1 MFLHSCFTREFALS
15 LHKALCVFL
24 FSFQNSRF
32 PVFESSCFINAMETE
47 STHNLTAPT
56 VSLLHHNTINSCD
69 YISTSASQYQKK
81 VIPTLYSLIFLLG
94 FLGNML
100 VVCVLYHS
108 SGRRT
113 VANTYLMNLATSDL
127 LFLTSLPF
135 WAVYYSLDYNWVF
148 GKVMCKLCGGLVT
161 INVYAS
167 IFFITCMSV
176 DRYHAIVYPLHSQ
189 SSRSINQARCVSG
202 IIWVVAA
209 LMTLPTVVFRDI
221 HTFASNNVT
230 ACVIYFPSS
239 NWQTGL
245 TLGKNTLGFFLPF
258 IVIATCYSRIAVH
271 LLATPNY
278 LEQDSTQLV
287 HVLRMVVAVVLAFF
301 LCWFPFHVLAFL
313 GALGELGVEWECWV
327 LQAIHKLLPFFLCLG
342 FSNSAINPFLYCFVG
357 NHFREKLW
365 QFYGHKLMQKRDSI
379 STRLS
384 SFSRKLSD
392 FKETVPMEILEQQ
405 SSV

>member
-1 MFLHSCFTREFALS
+1 
-15 LHKALCVFL
+15 
-24 FSFQNSRF
+24 
-32 PVFESSCFINAMETE
+32 METD
-47 STHNLTAPT
+47 STLNLTSPN
-56 VSLLHHNTINSCD
+56 VSLLVHNMTNSCD
-69 YISTSASQYQKK
+69 YISPSASQYQKK
-81 VIPTLYSLIFLLG
+81 VIPTFYSLIFVLG

-100 VVCVLYHS
+100 VLCVLYHS

-113 VANTYLMNLATSDL
+113 VANTYLMNLAMSDL
-127 LFLTSLPF
+127 LFLSSLPF

-209 LMTLPTVVFRDI
+209 LTTLPTVVFREI
-221 HTFASNNVT
+221 HTFPSNNVT
-230 ACVIYFPSS
+230 ACVIHYPNSF
-239 NWQTGL
+239 WQTGL
-245 TLGKNTLGFFLPF
+245 TLAKNTLGFFLPF
-258 IVIATCYSRIAVH
+258 VVIASCYSRIAVH

-278 LEQDSTQLV
+278 LEQDSGRLV
-287 HVLRMVVAVVLAFF
+287 HVLRLVVAVVLAFF
-301 LCWFPFHVLAFL
+301 FCWFPFHVLAFL
-313 GALGELGVEWECWV
+313 GALGELGVEWDCWV
-327 LQAIHKLLPFFLCLG
+327 IQLTNKLLPFFLCLG

-365 QFYGHKLMQKRDSI
+365 QLYGDMLTQKRDSI

-405 SSV
+405 NSL

>member
-1 MFLHSCFTREFALS
+1 
-15 LHKALCVFL
+15 
-24 FSFQNSRF
+24 
-32 PVFESSCFINAMETE
+32 MEPD
-47 STHNLTAPT
+47 SAYNLTST
-56 VSLLHHNTINSCD
+56 NGSFHHNMTNSCEHT
-69 YISTSASQYQKK
+69 STPEYQKK
-81 VIPTLYSLIFLLG
+81 VIPAFYSLIFLFG

-113 VANTYLMNLATSDL
+113 VANTYLINLAMSDL

-148 GKVMCKLCGGLVT
+148 GEIMCKLCGGLIT

-189 SSRSINQARCVSG
+189 SSRSIKQARCVCG
-202 IIWVVAA
+202 FIWVVAA
-209 LMTLPTVVFRDI
+209 LTTLPTVVFRDI
-221 HTFASNNVT
+221 HPLNNNIT
-230 ACVIYFPSS
+230 ACVIFYPNSY
-239 NWQTGL
+239 WHTGL
-245 TLGKNTLGFFLPF
+245 TLAKNTLGFFLPF
-258 IVIATCYSRIAVH
+258 VVIATCYSRIAVH
-271 LLATPNY
+271 LLATPNH
-278 LEQDSTQLV
+278 LELDSGRLV
-287 HVLRMVVAVVLAFF
+287 HVLHLVVAVVLAFF
-301 LCWFPFHVLAFL
+301 FCWFPFHVLAFL
-313 GALGELGVEWECWV
+313 ETLGQLGVRIDCWV
-327 LQAIHKLLPFFLCLG
+327 QESIDKLLPYFICLG

-365 QFYGHKLMQKRDSI
+365 QFYGDVLTQKRDSI

-392 FKETVPMEILEQQ
+392 LKESVPMEILDQQ
-405 SSV
+405 SS

>member
-1 MFLHSCFTREFALS
+1 
-15 LHKALCVFL
+15 
-24 FSFQNSRF
+24 
-32 PVFESSCFINAMETE
+32 METD
-47 STHNLTAPT
+47 SAHNLTSPSVPMLQQNMT
-56 VSLLHHNTINSCD
+56 NSCD
-69 YISTSASQYQKK
+69 FMSSSTSQKK
-81 VIPTLYSLIFLLG
+81 VIPALYSLIFLLG

-100 VVCVLYHS
+100 VLCVLYHS

-113 VANTYLMNLATSDL
+113 VANTYLMNLAMSDL
-127 LFLTSLPF
+127 LFLSSLPF

-148 GKVMCKLCGGLVT
+148 GKIMCKLCGGLVT

-189 SSRSINQARCVSG
+189 SSRSINQARLVSG

-209 LMTLPTVVFRDI
+209 LTTLPTVVFRDI
-221 HTFASNNVT
+221 HHLPSYNVT
-230 ACVIYFPSS
+230 ACVIHYPSS
-239 NWQTGL
+239 LWQTGL

-258 IVIATCYSRIAVH
+258 VVIATCYCRIAVH
-271 LLATPNY
+271 LLAPPNY
-278 LEQDSTQLV
+278 LEQDSGRVV
-287 HVLRMVVAVVLAFF
+287 HVLRLVAAVVLAFF
-301 LCWFPFHVLAFL
+301 FCWFPFHVLAFL
-313 GALGELGVEWECWV
+313 GALRELGVEWDCWV
-327 LQAIHKLLPFFLCLG
+327 LQGINKLLPFFLCLG

-357 NHFREKLW
+357 NHFREKLL
-365 QFYGHKLMQKRDSI
+365 QVYGDMLTQKRDSI

-405 SSV
+405 SSP

>member
-1 MFLHSCFTREFALS
+1 
-15 LHKALCVFL
+15 
-24 FSFQNSRF
+24 
-32 PVFESSCFINAMETE
+32 METE
-47 STHNLTAPT
+47 STHNLTEPD
-56 VSLLHHNTINSCD
+56 VSLLDHNMTNSCD
-69 YISTSASQYQKK
+69 YIPTSTSQYQKK
-81 VIPTLYSLIFLLG
+81 VIPALYSLIFLLG
-94 FLGNML
+94 FLGNIL

-113 VANTYLMNLATSDL
+113 VANTYLMNLAMSDL
-127 LFLTSLPF
+127 LFLSSLPF
-135 WAVYYSLDYNWVF
+135 WAVSYSLEYNWVF

-221 HTFASNNVT
+221 HTFPDTNIT
-230 ACVIYFPSS
+230 ACVFYFPT
-239 NWQTGL
+239 NYWRAGL
-245 TLGKNTLGFFLPF
+245 TLAKNTLGFFLPF
-258 IVIATCYSRIAVH
+258 LVIATCYSRIAVH
-271 LLATPNY
+271 LLASPGY
-278 LEQDSTQLV
+278 LEQDSTRLV

-301 LCWFPFHVLAFL
+301 FCWFPFHVLAFL
-313 GALGELGVEWECWV
+313 EALEELGVKWDCWV
-327 LQAIHKLLPFFLCLG
+327 LQAINKFLPFFLSLG

-365 QFYGHKLMQKRDSI
+365 QFYGDMLTQKRDSI

-392 FKETVPMEILEQQ
+392 LKETVPMEILEQQ
-405 SSV
+405 SSGI

>member
-1 MFLHSCFTREFALS
+1 
-15 LHKALCVFL
+15 
-24 FSFQNSRF
+24 
-32 PVFESSCFINAMETE
+32 METE
-47 STHNLTAPT
+47 STYNLTAPT
-56 VSLLHHNTINSCD
+56 VSLLHHNLTNSCD

-113 VANTYLMNLATSDL
+113 VANTYLMNLAMSDL
-127 LFLTSLPF
+127 LFLSSLPF

-209 LMTLPTVVFRDI
+209 LTTLPTVVFRDI
-221 HTFASNNVT
+221 HTFPSNNVT
-230 ACVIYFPSS
+230 ACVIYFPNSY
-239 NWQTGL
+239 WQNTL

-258 IVIATCYSRIAVH
+258 VVIATCYSRIAVH

-278 LEQDSTQLV
+278 LEQGSTRLV

-301 LCWFPFHVLAFL
+301 FCWFPFHVLAFL
-313 GALGELGVEWECWV
+313 GALGELGVDLDCWV
-327 LQAIHKLLPFFLCLG
+327 LQVIHKLLPFFLCLG

-365 QFYGHKLMQKRDSI
+365 QFYGDMLTQKRDSI

-392 FKETVPMEILEQQ
+392 LKETVPMEILEQQ
-405 SSV
+405 SSA

>member
-1 MFLHSCFTREFALS
+1 
-15 LHKALCVFL
+15 
-24 FSFQNSRF
+24 
-32 PVFESSCFINAMETE
+32 METD
-47 STHNLTAPT
+47 SAHNLTSPD
-56 VSLLHHNTINSCD
+56 VSLLQHNMTNSCD
-69 YISTSASQYQKK
+69 YMSSSTSQYQKK
-81 VIPTLYSLIFLLG
+81 VIPVFYSLIFLLG

-100 VVCVLYHS
+100 VLCVLYHS

-113 VANTYLMNLATSDL
+113 VANTYLMNLAMSDL
-127 LFLTSLPF
+127 LFLSSLPF

-189 SSRSINQARCVSG
+189 ISRSINRARCVSA

-209 LMTLPTVVFRDI
+209 LTTLPTVVFRDI
-221 HTFASNNVT
+221 HTLPSYNVT
-230 ACVIYFPSS
+230 ACVIYYPSS
-239 NWQTGL
+239 IWQTGL
-245 TLGKNTLGFFLPF
+245 TLAKNILGFFLPF
-258 IVIATCYSRIAVH
+258 VVIATCYSLIAMH
-271 LLATPNY
+271 LLATPNN
-278 LEQDSTQLV
+278 LEQDSGRLV
-287 HVLRMVVAVVLAFF
+287 HVLRLVAAVVLAFF
-301 LCWFPFHVLAFL
+301 FCWFPFHVLAFL
-313 GALGELGVEWECWV
+313 GALADLGVEWDCWM
-327 LQAIHKLLPFFLCLG
+327 LQVMHKLLPFFLCLG

-357 NHFREKLW
+357 NHFREQLW
-365 QFYGHKLMQKRDSI
+365 QIYGGMLTQKRDSI

-405 SSV
+405 SSPS